1 MSEPR
6 KEVPDDSSHTNSML
20 LPDEG
25 SSPSVEGTVLSADPS
40 QTQLY
45 AEPACPTHLGRY
57 AVEGY
62 LGNGG
67 FGVVYRGRDDQLQR
81 AVAIKVPHPHRVQTE
96 SERRLYLAEAQT
108 VARLDHPGVVPV
120 YDFGVLPDNRCFVVS
135 KLIDGRNLAQ
145 VIASDRLSLESCVTL
160 LISVAETLHYIH
172 RHKLIHRDI
181 KPSNLLLDRENRIY
195 VADFGLAMHEAEA
208 TKHRAGAG
216 TPNYMSPEQ
225 AGGEGHRIDFRTDLY
240 SLGVAMYEMLT
251 GTRPVHG
258 HGYEDTKQKLIT
270 QEPVPLVVHDPT
282 IPAELNRICLKL
294 LSKRASDR
302 YPCGQDLADDLR
314 QFQSPPAKYESLA
327 GGRPARSQTSETG
340 SPVSPGQFI
349 PRGLRSYDRHDAYFF
364 LQLLPGPFDRD
375 GLPESLSHWQRWVEH
390 PEAQPELHRIGV
402 IAGPSGCGKSSLI
415 KAGLVPLLDKAV
427 VSTLMIE
434 ATIDRTETQLAAAL
448 DSRFPVLATEL
459 SLTDKLT
466 AIRRGQGLPA
476 GKKLLIVIDQF
487 EQWLHTVHEREQPEL
502 IRALR
507 QCDGQRVQC
516 IVLVRDD
523 FWLALNRFMEAVE
536 TPLVVGQNVRLVDLF
551 DLPHAKSVLTR
562 LGRAFDRI
570 PEGPPTLMTQRFI
583 DLAVEYLAKDGKVF
597 PVHLSLFAEMVKA
610 RDWVP
615 DTLSQL
621 GGAVGV
627 GVQFLRESFSAA
639 HAPMGHRIHE
649 DAVRHVL
656 EGLLPEV
663 GTQIKTR
670 HRTLKE
676 LQDLSGYGD
685 DTKRF
690 ESLMAILEGQLKLIS
705 PVDVLDHSRTS
716 GENRNTELHYQ
727 LSHDFLVPSIRE
739 WLYSEQRKTYVGRCR
754 LMLTEQTATWMK
766 QPIRRNLPLW
776 RDWIQYRCV
785 LRLASLSDPEQR
797 MLRAANQQLGL
808 QTVLGMLF
816 LALSVFGVQS
826 FRSWSRGHA
835 LLDQLH
841 TTSVATAP
849 AIIEQLQPHRLFVE
863 GTLRNALQTIKPG
876 VPEELNLR
884 LALVRWDATT
894 VEPLLQLAL
903 SAGDARSLLVTREAL
918 YPYRKQCTDECWKAI
933 TTGAVDRAPVE
944 EQQRSYRA
952 ALLLAKLN
960 PPTAKSDS
968 KRWTADISQFLSEE
982 TVRWALRNP
991 DDYRS
996 LVEGMRPVAAQLT
1009 PSLLQALG
1017 VSEVDARTRSMVS
1030 FLKAFHE
1037 QDDRALTAM
1046 LIQSSPSQWDDLR
1059 PAIQTISPEW
1069 LREAL
1074 QAERDTS
1081 SVDAEI
1087 RWERQLSAAGAI
1099 LLSISPRED
1108 TWKLLRRSPQPG
1120 LRAQLIDRMAVLGVK
1135 QSVLEDRLSEEAAL
1149 AEKADPG
1156 LLSGLLLA
1164 LGQYPDVKDNLREA
1178 TRQQVRILYETHTD
1192 SGVHSAA
1199 DWLMGHCQMP
1209 KNTALITSEGVA
1221 AKPGFQWR
1229 RTPEGHVMI
1238 RLDGTLEPG
1247 IGRVFEICATEVTV
1261 QQYQAFNSYKWF
1273 SRETAPTDDCP
1284 INVVKWPE
1292 ALLYC
1297 DWLSAKHG
1305 LSSDQFC
1312 CPPGTPQESPEERD
1326 QRLLGWGPDDDTS
1339 YYQHQGYRV
1348 CTSREWEFACRAG
1361 AKTRW
1366 YFGSDPVLFL
1376 KREWT
1381 YENSSV
1387 PNPNGMLSA
1396 VSRPVGRLLPNDFGL
1411 FDTLGNA
1418 REWAADGPAEVGKRY
1433 VLGGASRAESQY
1445 TEILIDEH
1453 TPTNTEFN
1461 SLGFRIARTVE
1472 HTGAP

>member
-1 MSEPR
+1 M
-6 KEVPDDSSHTNSML
+6 
-20 LPDEG
+20 
-25 SSPSVEGTVLSADPS
+25 VEGTVLSADPF
-40 QTQLY
+40 QTQQY

-57 AVEGY
+57 AIEGY

-108 VARLDHPGVVPV
+108 VAQLDHPGVVPV
-120 YDFGVLPDNRCFVVS
+120 YDFGVLDDERCFVVS

-145 VIASDRLSLESCVTL
+145 VIASDRLSIESSVSL

-172 RHKLIHRDI
+172 RHQLIHRDI
-181 KPSNLLLDRENRIY
+181 KPSNLLLDQDNRIY
-195 VADFGLAMHEAEA
+195 VADFGLAMREAEA
-208 TKHRAGAG
+208 VKHRPGAG

-225 AGGEGHRIDFRTDLY
+225 AGGEGHRIDSRTDLY

-251 GTRPVHG
+251 GTRPIQG
-258 HGYEDTKQKLIT
+258 GSYEDTKLKLIT
-270 QEPVPLVVHDPT
+270 LEPVPLIVHDPT

-302 YPCGQDLADDLR
+302 YPSGQELADDLKH
-314 QFQSPPAKYESLA
+314 FQSPIVENVSE
-327 GGRPARSQTSETG
+327 GGGPLGLLTSG
-340 SPVSPGQFI
+340 MGVSATPGKFI

-375 GLPESLSHWQRWVEH
+375 GLPESLSHWQRWVEQ
-390 PEAQPELHRIGV
+390 PEEQPELHRIGV

-415 KAGLVPLLDKAV
+415 KAGLIPLLDKAV

-448 DSRFPVLATEL
+448 DSRFPMLATEL

-487 EQWLHTVHEREQPEL
+487 EQWLHTVHERERPEL

-507 QCDGQRVQC
+507 QCDGTRVQC

-536 TPLVVGQNVRLVDLF
+536 TPLIVGQNVRLVDLF

-562 LGRAFDRI
+562 LGRAFERI
-570 PEGPPTLMTQRFI
+570 PEGPPSLMTQRFI

-685 DTKRF
+685 DAKRF

-705 PVDVLDHSRTS
+705 PVDILDHSRTS

-739 WLYSEQRKTYVGRCR
+739 WLYSEQRKTYAGRCR
-754 LMLTEQTATWMK
+754 LMLAEQTAAWMK

-785 LRLASLSDPEQR
+785 LRPASLSDPERR

-808 QTVLGMLF
+808 QTVLGVFL

-841 TTSVATAP
+841 TTSVASAP
-849 AIIEQLQPHRLFVE
+849 EIIEQLQSHRLYAE
-863 GTLRNALQTIKPG
+863 GALKNAVQALQPG
-876 VPEELNLR
+876 AAEELNLR
-884 LALVRWDATT
+884 LAQVKWDASA
-894 VEPLLQLAL
+894 VQPLLQLVL
-903 SAGDARSLLVTREAL
+903 SSGDAPSLLVTREAL
-918 YPYRKQCTDECWKAI
+918 LPYRKQCVDECWKAVS
-933 TTGAVDRAPVE
+933 TGAIEAAPLDT
-944 EQQRSYRA
+944 QQRAYRA
-952 ALLLAKLN
+952 ALLLAKLD
-960 PPTAKSDS
+960 PPAGKPDS
-968 KRWTADISQFLSEE
+968 NRWSDISIFLSEE

-1009 PSLLQALG
+1009 PSLSQALG

-1037 QDDRALTAM
+1037 QNDRALTDM

-1069 LREAL
+1069 LREAMN
-1074 QAERDTS
+1074 APRDTT

-1087 RWERQLSAAGAI
+1087 RWERRLSTAGSI
-1099 LLSISPRED
+1099 LLSISPHED
-1108 TWKLLRRSPQPG
+1108 TWNLLRRSPQPG
-1120 LRAQLIDRMAVLGVK
+1120 LRAQLIDRMSVLGVK
-1135 QSVLEDRLSEEAAL
+1135 QSAVEDRLSEEAAL

-1156 LLSGLLLA
+1156 ILSGLILA
-1164 LGQYPDVKDNLREA
+1164 LGQYPEVQDDLQEA
-1178 TRQQVRILYETHTD
+1178 TRQQVRVLFETHTD
-1192 SGVHSAA
+1192 AGVHSAA
-1199 DWLMGHCQMP
+1199 DWLMRRCQMP
-1209 KNTALITSEGVA
+1209 QNIALITTPGVA
-1221 AKPGFQWR
+1221 GKPGFQWR
-1229 RTPEGHVMI
+1229 VTPEGHVMV
-1238 RLDGTLEPG
+1238 RLDGTKEPG

-1261 QQYQAFNSYKWF
+1261 KQHLAFQEYKWYAKAY
-1273 SRETAPTDDCP
+1273 APTDDCP
-1284 INVVKWPE
+1284 INIAKWPE

-1297 DWLSAKHG
+1297 NWLSARHG
-1305 LSSDQFC
+1305 LSGDQDC
-1312 CPPGTPQESPEERD
+1312 CPPGPSGETSDERE
-1326 QRLLGWGPDDDTS
+1326 QRLFNWGPDDDKS
-1339 YYQHQGYRV
+1339 YYERQGYRLP
-1348 CTSREWEFACRAG
+1348 TRAEWAFACRAG
-1361 AKTRW
+1361 TQSRWHFGIDPEPAKQYAWHRSQETK
-1366 YFGSDPVLFL
+1366 GHIL
-1376 KREWT
+1376 KE
-1381 YENSSV
+1381 SPSH
-1387 PNPNGMLSA
+1387 PGGL
-1396 VSRPVGRLLPNDFGL
+1396 LLPNEYGL
-1411 FDTLGNA
+1411 FDMFGNVM
-1418 REWAADGPAEVGKRY
+1418 EWSADSNLDEGDRNLRV
-1433 VLGGASRAESQY
+1433 VMGGSHGYIVDLLETSSSRS
-1445 TEILIDEH
+1445 
-1453 TPTNTEFN
+1453 TPTNTEFDT
-1461 SLGFRIARTVE
+1461 LGYRIARTVE
-1472 HTGAP
+1472 RAEKESP

>member
-1 MSEPR
+1 MSEHH
-6 KEVPDDSSHTNSML
+6 KEVPDNSPHTKSVV
-20 LPDEG
+20 LPDDG
-25 SSPSVEGTVLSADPS
+25 NPPIGEGTVLSEDPF
-40 QTQLY
+40 QTQQY
-45 AEPACPTHLGRY
+45 AEPATPTHLGRY
-57 AVEGY
+57 VIEGY

-81 AVAIKVPHPHRVQTE
+81 AVAIKVPHSHRVQSE
-96 SERRLYLAEAQT
+96 SERRLYLAEAQM
-108 VARLDHPGVVPV
+108 VAQLDHPGVVPV
-120 YDFGVLPDNRCFVVS
+120 FDFGVLEDERCYVVS
-135 KLIDGRNLAQ
+135 KLIDGQNLAQ
-145 VIASDRLSLESCVTL
+145 ALSGDRLSIESCVSL

-172 RHKLIHRDI
+172 GHKLIHRDI
-181 KPSNLLLDRENRIY
+181 KPSNLLLDQGHRIY

-225 AGGEGHRIDFRTDLY
+225 AGGEGHRIDFRTDIY
-240 SLGVAMYEMLT
+240 SLGVVMYEMLT
-251 GTRPVHG
+251 GTRPVQG
-258 HGYEDTKQKLIT
+258 ESFEDTKQKLIT
-270 QEPVPLVVHDPT
+270 QEPVPLIVHVPS
-282 IPAELNRICLKL
+282 IPVELNRICLKL
-294 LSKRASDR
+294 LSRRANDR
-302 YPCGQDLADDLR
+302 YQSGQELADDLR
-314 QFQSPPAKYESLA
+314 HFQSPRSPDDSQGGKQTAGSPASGVSSLA
-327 GGRPARSQTSETG
+327 T
-340 SPVSPGQFI
+340 PGQFI

-390 PEAQPELHRIGV
+390 PEEQPELHRIGV

-415 KAGLVPLLDKAV
+415 KAGLAPLLDKAA

-448 DSRFPVLATEL
+448 DSRFPALATEL

-466 AIRRGQGLPA
+466 ALRRGQGLPA

-487 EQWLHTVHEREQPEL
+487 EQWLHTVHERESPEL

-507 QCDGQRVQC
+507 QCDGTRLQC

-562 LGRAFDRI
+562 LGRAFNRI
-570 PEGPPTLMTQRFI
+570 PEGPPSMMTQRFI
-583 DLAVEYLAKDGKVF
+583 DQAVEYLAKDGKVF

-627 GVQFLRESFSAA
+627 GVQFLRESFSVS
-639 HAPMGHRIHE
+639 HATMGHRIHE

-676 LQDLSGYGD
+676 IQDLSGYAE

-690 ESLMAILEGQLKLIS
+690 ESLMSLLEGQLKLIS

-739 WLYSEQRKTYVGRCR
+739 WLYSEQRKTYAGRCR
-754 LMLTEQTATWMK
+754 LMLAEQTATWMK
-766 QPIRRNLPLW
+766 HPVRRNLPLW

-785 LRLASLSDPEQR
+785 LRPASLSDPEQR
-797 MLRAANQQLGL
+797 LLRAANQQLGL
-808 QTVLGMLF
+808 QTVLGIFL
-816 LALSVFGVQS
+816 LALSVLGIQS

-841 TTSVATAP
+841 TTSVASAP
-849 AIIEQLQPHRLFVE
+849 AIIQQLQPHRLFAE
-863 GTLRNALQTIKPG
+863 AGLKHALQAIQPG
-876 VPEELNLR
+876 APEELNLR
-884 LALVRWDATT
+884 LAQVKWDASS
-894 VEPLLQLAL
+894 VEPLLQLVL
-903 SAGDARSLLVTREAL
+903 GSGDAPTLLVTREAL
-918 YPYRKQCTDECWKAI
+918 FPYRQKCTDECWKAV
-933 TTGAVDRAPVE
+933 TVGATETATLAEQERA
-944 EQQRSYRA
+944 YRA
-952 ALLLAKLN
+952 ALLLAKLD
-960 PPTAKSDS
+960 PPDTKSDS
-968 KRWTADISQFLSEE
+968 KRWTDDISKFLSEE

-1009 PSLLQALG
+1009 PSLSQALG

-1037 QDDRALTAM
+1037 HDDLALTDM

-1059 PAIQTISPEW
+1059 PAIKTISPER

-1074 QAERDTS
+1074 KTERDAS
-1081 SVDAEI
+1081 SVGAEI
-1087 RWERQLSAAGAI
+1087 RWERQLATAGSI
-1099 LLSISPRED
+1099 LLSISPHED
-1108 TWKLLRRSPQPG
+1108 TWNLLRRSPQPG
-1120 LRAQLIDRMAVLGVK
+1120 VRCQLIDRMAGLGVR
-1135 QSVLEDRLSEEAAL
+1135 QSTVEDRLAEEAAL

-1156 LLSGLLLA
+1156 ILSGLIMA
-1164 LGQYPDVKDNLREA
+1164 LGQYPDVKEKLREA
-1178 TRQQVRILYETHTD
+1178 TRQQVRILYETHAD
-1192 SGVHSAA
+1192 AGVHSSAE
-1199 DWLMGHCQMP
+1199 WLMGRCLMP
-1209 KNTALITSEGVA
+1209 MNTALITTPEVEG
-1221 AKPGFQWR
+1221 KPGFQWR
-1229 RTPEGHVMI
+1229 LTPEGHVMVL
-1238 RLDGTLEPG
+1238 LDGTKEPG
-1247 IGRVFEICATEVTV
+1247 IGRKFEICATEVTV
-1261 QQYQAFNSYKWF
+1261 KQYKACNEYKWF
-1273 SRETAPTDDCP
+1273 SPETAPTDDCP

-1292 ALLYC
+1292 ALVYC
-1297 DWLSAKHG
+1297 DWLSARHG
-1305 LSSDQFC
+1305 LASDQNC
-1312 CPPGTPQESPEERD
+1312 CPAATRQESIEERD
-1326 QRLLGWGPDDDTS
+1326 RRLFGWGPDDDRS
-1339 YYQHQGYRV
+1339 YYQRKGYRV

-1361 AKTRW
+1361 AQTRW
-1366 YFGSDPVLFL
+1366 YFGSDPDLFWN
-1376 KREWT
+1376 REWVSDPSRGQ
-1381 YENSSV
+1381 SSIRQ
-1387 PNPNGMLSA
+1387 LSSA
-1396 VSRPVGRLLPNDFGL
+1396 SHPVGRLLPNDFGL
-1411 FDTLGNA
+1411 FDTLSNA
-1418 REWAADGPAEVGKRY
+1418 MEWAADGPAGVAKRY
-1433 VLGGASRAESQY
+1433 VLGGASGVTTESV
-1445 TEILIDEH
+1445 EIRINEA

-1461 SLGFRIARTVE
+1461 SLGFRIGRTVE
-1472 HTGAP
+1472 

>member
-1 MSEPR
+1 MSEHQ
-6 KEVPDDSSHTNSML
+6 KEEPDNSPHTKSVE
-20 LPDEG
+20 LPENG
-25 SSPSVEGTVLSADPS
+25 SSPLVEGTVLSADPS
-40 QTQLY
+40 QTQRY
-45 AEPACPTHLGRY
+45 EEPSAPSHLGRY
-57 AVEGY
+57 AIEGY

-96 SERRLYLAEAQT
+96 AERRLYLAEAQT
-108 VARLDHPGVVPV
+108 VAQLDHPGVVPV
-120 YDFGVLPDNRCFVVS
+120 FDFGVLDDNRCFVVS

-145 VIASDRLSLESCVTL
+145 VIASDRLSLESCVSL
-160 LISVAETLHYIH
+160 VISVAETLHYIH

-181 KPSNLLLDRENRIY
+181 KPSNLLLDRDNRIY

-208 TKHRAGAG
+208 VKHRPGAG

-225 AGGEGHRIDFRTDLY
+225 AGGEGHRIDSRTDLY

-251 GTRPVHG
+251 GTRPIQG
-258 HGYEDTKQKLIT
+258 ESYEDTKQKLIT

-294 LSKRASDR
+294 LSKRAKDR
-302 YPCGQDLADDLR
+302 YQSGQELADDLKH
-314 QFQSPPAKYESLA
+314 FQSPQVKDDSQEGA
-327 GGRPARSQTSETG
+327 RPTRSQTSERG
-340 SPVSPGQFI
+340 SPVLTGKFI

-375 GLPESLSHWQRWVEH
+375 GLPESLSHWQRWVEQ
-390 PEAQPELHRIGV
+390 PEEQPELHRIGV

-448 DSRFPVLATEL
+448 DSRFPMLTTEL

-507 QCDGQRVQC
+507 QCDGTRVQC

-536 TPLVVGQNVRLVDLF
+536 TPLLVGQNVRLVDLF

-562 LGRAFDRI
+562 LGRAFERI
-570 PEGPPTLMTQRFI
+570 PEGPPSLMAQRFI

-627 GVQFLRESFSAA
+627 GVQFLRESFSVA

-705 PVDVLDHSRTS
+705 PVDILDHSRTS

-739 WLYSEQRKTYVGRCR
+739 WLYSEQRKTYAGRCR
-754 LMLTEQTATWMK
+754 LMLAEQTAAWMK
-766 QPIRRNLPLW
+766 QPIHRNLPLW
-776 RDWIQYRCV
+776 RDWVQYRCV
-785 LRLASLSDPEQR
+785 LRPASLSDPERR

-808 QTVLGMLF
+808 QTLLGLF
-816 LALSVFGVQS
+816 LIVFGIVGAQG
-826 FRSWSRGHA
+826 FRSWNRGHA

-841 TTSVATAP
+841 TTSVASAP
-849 AIIEQLQPHRLFVE
+849 AIIEQLQPYRRYAESRLKSAIP
-863 GTLRNALQTIKPG
+863 ALKPG

-884 LALVRWDATT
+884 LALVKWDATT

-903 SAGDARSLLVTREAL
+903 SAGDAPSLLVTREAL
-918 YPYRKQCTDECWKAI
+918 FPYRKQCVDECWKAV
-933 TTGAVDRAPVE
+933 TTGAVDAAPVD
-944 EQQRSYRA
+944 EQQRAYRA
-952 ALLLAKLN
+952 ALLLAKLD
-960 PPTAKSDS
+960 PPNAKTDAS
-968 KRWTADISQFLSEE
+968 RWSEDISEFLSEE
-982 TVRWALRNP
+982 TVRWASLNP
-991 DDYRS
+991 SDYDL

-1009 PSLLQALG
+1009 PSLSQALG
-1017 VSEVDARTRSMVS
+1017 VTEVDAQTKWMIS
-1030 FLKAFHE
+1030 FLKSFHE
-1037 QDDRALTAM
+1037 HDDKALTAM
-1046 LIQSSPSQWDDLR
+1046 LIQSSPSQWADLR
-1059 PAIQTISPEW
+1059 PAIKTISPEW

-1074 QAERDTS
+1074 KTPRDTS

-1087 RWERQLSAAGAI
+1087 RWERRLSTAGSI
-1099 LLSISPRED
+1099 LLSISPRDES
-1108 TWKLLRRSPQPG
+1108 WKLLRRSPRPG
-1120 LRAQLIDRMAVLGVK
+1120 LRAHLIDRMAVLGVK
-1135 QSVLEDRLSEEAAL
+1135 QSAIEDRLAEEAAL
-1149 AEKADPG
+1149 ADEADPG
-1156 LLSGLLLA
+1156 ILSGLMMA
-1164 LGQYPDVKDNLREA
+1164 LGQYPEVKDKLGEA
-1178 TRQQVRILYETHTD
+1178 TRQQVRILFETHTD
-1192 SGVHSAA
+1192 SGVHSTA
-1199 DWLMGHCQMP
+1199 DWLMRHCQMP
-1209 KNTALITSEGVA
+1209 QNTALITTPGVA
-1221 AKPGFQWR
+1221 GKPGFQWR
-1229 RTPEGHVMI
+1229 VTPEGHVMV
-1238 RLDGTLEPG
+1238 RLNGTKEPG

-1261 QQYQAFNSYKWF
+1261 KQHLAFHEYKWY
-1273 SRETAPTDDCP
+1273 SKPHAPTDNCP
-1284 INVVKWPE
+1284 VNIVKWPE

-1297 DWLSAKHG
+1297 NWLSARHG
-1305 LSSDQFC
+1305 LPSDQDC
-1312 CPPGTPQESPEERD
+1312 CPPGPSSESPDERD
-1326 QRLLGWGPDDDTS
+1326 LRLFGWGPDDDKS
-1339 YYQHQGYRV
+1339 YYERQGYRLP
-1348 CTSREWEFACRAG
+1348 TRDEWAFACRAG
-1361 AKTRW
+1361 VQTRW
-1366 YFGSDPVLFL
+1366 YFGIDLELMGKYARYNQHSPINNQTSFL
-1376 KREWT
+1376 GLT
-1381 YENSSV
+1381 
-1387 PNPNGMLSA
+1387 A
-1396 VSRPVGRLLPNDFGL
+1396 PVGSHKPNDFGI
-1411 FDTLGNA
+1411 FDMYGNVM
-1418 REWAADGPAEVGKRY
+1418 EWSADLPGAAQVRY
-1433 VLGGASRAESQY
+1433 VQGGSSGSVADVVETSSSRTTS
-1445 TEILIDEH
+1445 
-1453 TPTNTEFN
+1453 TNTEFD
-1461 SLGFRIARTVE
+1461 SLGFRIARTIQETKVS
-1472 HTGAP
+1472 P

>member
-1 MSEPR
+1 MSEHR
-6 KEVPDDSSHTNSML
+6 HKAAEDSPHTKSVQ
-20 LPDEG
+20 LPEEG
-25 SSPSVEGTVLSADPS
+25 SSPLVEGTVLSADPN
-40 QTQLY
+40 QTQRY
-45 AEPACPTHLGRY
+45 EEPAAPSHLGRY
-57 AVEGY
+57 AIEGY

-96 SERRLYLAEAQT
+96 AERRLYLAEAQT
-108 VARLDHPGVVPV
+108 VAQLDHPGVVPV
-120 YDFGVLPDNRCFVVS
+120 FDFGVLDDNRCFVVS

-145 VIASDRLSLESCVTL
+145 VIASDRLSLESCVSL
-160 LISVAETLHYIH
+160 VISVAETLHYIH

-181 KPSNLLLDRENRIY
+181 KPSNLLLDRDNRIY

-208 TKHRAGAG
+208 VKHRPGAG

-251 GTRPVHG
+251 GTRPVQG
-258 HGYEDTKQKLIT
+258 ESFEDTKQKLIT
-270 QEPVPLVVHDPT
+270 LEPVPLVVHDPT

-302 YPCGQDLADDLR
+302 YQSGQELADDLR
-314 QFQSPPAKYESLA
+314 HFQSPNALDDSQG
-327 GGRPARSQTSETG
+327 GGRPTRSQTSETG
-340 SPVSPGQFI
+340 SPASPGKFI

-390 PEAQPELHRIGV
+390 PEEQPELHRIGV

-415 KAGLVPLLDKAV
+415 KAGLVPLLDKAM

-487 EQWLHTVHEREQPEL
+487 EQWLHTVHERERPEL

-507 QCDGQRVQC
+507 QCDGTRVQC

-536 TPLVVGQNVRLVDLF
+536 TPLIVGQNVRLVDLF

-562 LGRAFDRI
+562 LGRAFERV
-570 PEGPPTLMTQRFI
+570 PEGPPSLMTQRFI

-621 GGAVGV
+621 GGAIGV
-627 GVQFLRESFSAA
+627 GVQFLRESFSVA

-685 DTKRF
+685 DMKRF

-705 PVDVLDHSRTS
+705 PVDILDHSRTS

-739 WLYSEQRKTYVGRCR
+739 WLYSEQRKTYAGRCR
-754 LMLTEQTATWMK
+754 LMLAEQTAAWMK
-766 QPIRRNLPLW
+766 QPTRRNLPLW

-785 LRLASLSDPEQR
+785 LRPASLSAPERR
-797 MLRAANQQLGL
+797 MLMAANQQLGL
-808 QTVLGMLF
+808 QTVLGIFLF
-816 LALSVFGVQS
+816 AMGIFGIQS

-841 TTSVATAP
+841 TTSVTSAP
-849 AIIEQLQPHRLFVE
+849 AIIEQLQPHRRFAE
-863 GTLRNALQTIKPG
+863 GGLKNAIQALQPG
-876 VPEELNLR
+876 SAEELNLR
-884 LALVRWDATT
+884 LAQVKWDAAA
-894 VEPLLQLAL
+894 VEPLLQLVL
-903 SAGDARSLLVTREAL
+903 SSGDAPSLLVTREAL
-918 YPYRKQCTDECWKAI
+918 YPFRKQCTDECWKAI
-933 TTGAVDRAPVE
+933 TTGAAETAPLE
-944 EQQRSYRA
+944 EQQRAYRA
-952 ALLLAKLN
+952 ALLLAKLD
-960 PPTAKSDS
+960 PPEAKSDS
-968 KRWTADISQFLSEE
+968 IRWTADISKFLSEE

-1009 PSLLQALG
+1009 PSLSQALG

-1037 QDDRALTAM
+1037 QDDQALTAM

-1059 PAIQTISPEW
+1059 PAIKTISPEW
-1069 LREAL
+1069 LRETL
-1074 QAERDTS
+1074 KAERDTS

-1087 RWERQLSAAGAI
+1087 RWERRLSIAGSI
-1099 LLSISPRED
+1099 LLSISPHEE
-1108 TWKLLRRSPQPG
+1108 TLNLLRRSPQPG
-1120 LRAQLIDRMAVLGVK
+1120 LRSQLIDRMAVLGVK
-1135 QSVLEDRLSEEAAL
+1135 QSAVEGRISEETAL

-1156 LLSGLLLA
+1156 ILSGLLMA
-1164 LGQYPDVKDNLREA
+1164 LGQYPEVKANLREA
-1178 TRQQVRILYETHTD
+1178 TRQQVRILYETHPD
-1192 SGVHSAA
+1192 AGVHSSA
-1199 DWLMGHCQMP
+1199 DWLMRRCELPQ
-1209 KNTALITSEGVA
+1209 NTALITTEGVA
-1221 AKPGFQWR
+1221 SKPGFQWR
-1229 RTPEGHVMI
+1229 LTPEGHLMI
-1238 RLDGTLEPG
+1238 RLDGTKEPG

-1261 QQYQAFNSYKWF
+1261 RQYQTFQQDKYFNQ
-1273 SRETAPTDDCP
+1273 EQAPTPDCP
-1284 INVVKWPE
+1284 INLVKWPE
-1292 ALLYC
+1292 VLNYC
-1297 DWLSAKHG
+1297 NWLSGQRG

-1312 CPPGTPQESPEERD
+1312 IPTGLSDEQLFGEHPD
-1326 QRLLGWGPDDDTS
+1326 LLKP
-1339 YYQHQGYRV
+1339 GYRPP
-1348 CTSREWEFACRAG
+1348 TRAEWAFVCRAG
-1361 AKTRW
+1361 VQSRW
-1366 YFGSDPVLFL
+1366 NFGSDPKLMH
-1376 KREWT
+1376 RYAWCW
-1381 YENSSV
+1381 ENSTVSTD
-1387 PNPNGMLSA
+1387 PNESPLTICH
-1396 VSRPVGRLLPNDFGL
+1396 PVGTLKPNDLGVFDLFG
-1411 FDTLGNA
+1411 NVQ
-1418 REWAADGPAEVGKRY
+1418 EWCADSPEGSPSKRY
-1433 VLGGASRAESQY
+1433 VPGGAHNFSTVDFDTQS
-1445 TEILIDEH
+1445 TLS

-1461 SLGFRIARTVE
+1461 RFGFRIARTVSDAA
-1472 HTGAP
+1472 TSP

>member
-1 MSEPR
+1 MSESR
-6 KEVPDDSSHTNSML
+6 KELPQDSLHTNSVQIPEDGRP
-20 LPDEG
+20 PDA
-25 SSPSVEGTVLSADPS
+25 EGTVLSEDPFK
-40 QTQLY
+40 TQCFVQPD
-45 AEPACPTHLGRY
+45 EPTHLGRY
-57 AVEGY
+57 AIKGY
-62 LGNGG
+62 LGRGG
-67 FGVVYRGRDDQLQR
+67 FGVVYRAQDDLLGRS
-81 AVAIKVPHPHRVQTE
+81 VAIKVPHEYRVQSE
-96 SERRLYLAEAQT
+96 SERKLYLFEAQT
-108 VARLDHPGVVPV
+108 VAQLYHPGVVPV

-135 KLIDGRNLAQ
+135 KLIDGRSLAQ
-145 VIASDRLSLESCVTL
+145 VLSSEHLPIDRCVAL
-160 LISVAETLHYIH
+160 LVSVAEALHYVH
-172 RHKLIHRDI
+172 SQKLIHRDI
-181 KPSNLLLDRENRIY
+181 KPGNLLVDQTNQIF
-195 VADFGLAMHEAEA
+195 VADFGLAVHEADSG
-208 TKHRAGAG
+208 KHQPGAG

-225 AGGEGHRIDFRTDLY
+225 AGGEGHRIDSRTDLY
-240 SLGVAMYEMLT
+240 SLGVVMYEMLT
-251 GTRPVHG
+251 GTRPIQG
-258 HGYEDTKQKLIT
+258 DTFEDTKQKLIS
-270 QEPVPLVVHDPT
+270 QDPVPLVSHDPS
-282 IPAELNRICLKL
+282 IPVELNRICLKL
-294 LSKRASDR
+294 LSKRAKDR
-302 YPCGQDLADDLR
+302 YQSGQELADDLKH
-314 QFQSPPAKYESLA
+314 FQSPNVEGGFEGEGRGELLTSGTGVPA
-327 GGRPARSQTSETG
+327 T
-340 SPVSPGQFI
+340 PGKFI

-375 GLPESLSHWQRWVEH
+375 GLPENLSHWQRWVEQ
-390 PEAQPELHRIGV
+390 PEDLPELHRIGV

-415 KAGLVPLLDKAV
+415 KAGLVPLLNKAT

-448 DSRFPVLATEL
+448 DSRFPVLATER

-487 EQWLHTVHEREQPEL
+487 EQWLHTVHEQERPEL

-507 QCDGQRVQC
+507 QCDGTRVQC

-536 TPLVVGQNVRLVDLF
+536 TPLIVGQNVRLVDLF

-562 LGRAFDRI
+562 LGRAFERI
-570 PEGPPTLMTQRFI
+570 PEGPPSLMTQRFI
-583 DLAVEYLAKDGKVF
+583 NLAVEYLAKDGKVF

-621 GGAVGV
+621 GGAIGV

-639 HAPMGHRIHE
+639 HAPMGYRIHE

-670 HRTLKE
+670 HRTVKE
-676 LQDLSGYGD
+676 LQVLSGYGD
-685 DTKRF
+685 DAKRF

-716 GENRNTELHYQ
+716 AENRNMELHYQ

-739 WLYSEQRKTYVGRCR
+739 WLYSEQRKTYAGRCR
-754 LMLTEQTATWMK
+754 LMLAEQTAAWMK

-776 RDWIQYRCV
+776 RDWIQYRCL
-785 LRLASLSDPEQR
+785 LRRASLSDPERR
-797 MLRAANQQLGL
+797 MLQAANQQLGL
-808 QTVLGMLF
+808 QTVLGLF
-816 LALSVFGVQS
+816 LMVFGIVGVQG
-826 FRSWSRGHA
+826 FRSWNRGHA

-841 TTSVATAP
+841 TTSVTSAP
-849 AIIEQLQPHRLFVE
+849 AIIEQLQPHRRFAESGLKHAIQS
-863 GTLRNALQTIKPG
+863 LKPG
-876 VPEELNLR
+876 SAEELNLR
-884 LALVRWDATT
+884 LAQVKWDAAA
-894 VEPLLQLAL
+894 VEPLLQLVL
-903 SAGDARSLLVTREAL
+903 SSGDAPSLLVTREAL
-918 YPYRKQCTDECWKAI
+918 FPFRERCLEECWKAVA
-933 TTGAVDRAPVE
+933 TGATKTAPAE
-944 EQQRSYRA
+944 DQQRAYRA
-952 ALLLAKLN
+952 ALLLAKLD
-960 PPTAKSDS
+960 PPEGKSDS
-968 KRWTADISQFLSEE
+968 NRWTVDISQFLSEE

-1009 PSLLQALG
+1009 PSLSQALG
-1017 VSEVDARTRSMVS
+1017 VSEVDARTRSMIS

-1037 QDDRALTAM
+1037 HDDQALTAM
-1046 LIQSSPSQWDDLR
+1046 LIQGSPWQWDDLR
-1059 PAIQTISPEW
+1059 PAIKTISPVW

-1074 QAERDTS
+1074 KTERDTS
-1081 SVDAEI
+1081 SVDAEL
-1087 RWERQLSAAGAI
+1087 RWERRLSTAGAI
-1099 LLSISPRED
+1099 LLTLSPRED
-1108 TWKLLRRSPQPG
+1108 TWNLLRRSPQPG
-1120 LRAQLIDRMAVLGVK
+1120 LRSHLIDRMAVLGVK
-1135 QSVLEDRLSEEAAL
+1135 LSAVEDRLAAEAAQ

-1156 LLSGLLLA
+1156 ILSGLLMA
-1164 LGQYPDVKDNLREA
+1164 LGQYPNVRDNLREA
-1178 TRQQVRILYETHTD
+1178 TRQQVRILYETHPD
-1192 SGVHSAA
+1192 ASVHSST

-1209 KNTALITSEGVA
+1209 KNTALIKTEGVTGKA
-1221 AKPGFQWR
+1221 GFQWR
-1229 RTPEGHVMI
+1229 LTPEGHVMI
-1238 RLDGTLEPG
+1238 RLDGTQEPG

-1312 CPPGTPQESPEERD
+1312 CPPGAPQESPEERD
-1326 QRLLGWGPDDDTS
+1326 KRLLGWGPDDDTS

-1361 AKTRW
+1361 TQTRW
-1366 YFGSDPVLFL
+1366 FFGSDPDLFL
-1376 KREWT
+1376 KREWVS
-1381 YENSSV
+1381 EHSRVLNS
-1387 PNPNGMLSA
+1387 NGKLSP

-1411 FDTLGNA
+1411 FDTLGNVM
-1418 REWAADGPAEVGKRY
+1418 EWAADGPAGAGKRY
-1433 VLGGASRAESQY
+1433 VLGGASGTNWENLVIR
-1445 TEILIDEH
+1445 IDDS

-1472 HTGAP
+1472 HTVAP

>member
-1 MSEPR
+1 MSESR
-6 KEVPDDSSHTNSML
+6 KELPPDFLHTKSVPIPEDGT
-20 LPDEG
+20 PPG
-25 SSPSVEGTVLSADPS
+25 AEGTVLSADPS
-40 QTQLY
+40 NTQCY
-45 AEPACPTHLGRY
+45 VQPDVPTHLGRY
-57 AVEGY
+57 AIEGY
-62 LGNGG
+62 LGRGG
-67 FGVVYRGRDDQLQR
+67 FGVVYRAQDDLLGRS
-81 AVAIKVPHPHRVQTE
+81 VAIKVPHEYRVQSE
-96 SERRLYLAEAQT
+96 SEQKLYLFEAQT
-108 VARLDHPGVVPV
+108 VAQLYHPGVVPV

-135 KLIDGRNLAQ
+135 KLIDGRSLAQ
-145 VIASDRLSLESCVTL
+145 VLSSDHLSIDRCVSL
-160 LISVAETLHYIH
+160 LVSVAETLHYIH
-172 RHKLIHRDI
+172 GQRLIHRDI
-181 KPSNLLLDRENRIY
+181 KPGNLLVDQTNQIF
-195 VADFGLAMHEAEA
+195 VADFGLAVHEADSA
-208 TKHRAGAG
+208 KHQPGAG
-216 TPNYMSPEQ
+216 TLNYMSPEQ
-225 AGGEGHRIDFRTDLY
+225 AGGEGHRIDQRTDLY
-240 SLGVAMYEMLT
+240 SLGAVMYEMLT
-251 GTRPVHG
+251 GTRPIHG
-258 HGYEDTKQKLIT
+258 DTFEDTKQKLLS
-270 QEPVPLVVHDPT
+270 QEPVPLVSHDPL
-282 IPAELNRICLKL
+282 IPQELNRICLKL
-294 LSKRASDR
+294 LSKRAKDR
-302 YPCGQDLADDLR
+302 YQSGHELADDLR
-314 QFQSPPAKYESLA
+314 HFQSPSVEDVSAVGAGLGLLA
-327 GGRPARSQTSETG
+327 SGAGAAN
-340 SPVSPGQFI
+340 SPGKFI

-390 PEAQPELHRIGV
+390 PEEQPELHRIGV

-415 KAGLVPLLDKAV
+415 KAGLVPLLDKAM

-487 EQWLHTVHEREQPEL
+487 EQWLHTVHEREGPEL

-507 QCDGQRVQC
+507 QCDGTRVQC

-551 DLPHAKSVLTR
+551 DLPHAKNVLTR
-562 LGRAFDRI
+562 LGRAFERI
-570 PEGPPTLMTQRFI
+570 PEGPPSVMTQRFI

-621 GGAVGV
+621 GGAIGV

-639 HAPMGHRIHE
+639 HAPVGNRIHE

-670 HRTLKE
+670 HRTMKE
-676 LQDLSGYGD
+676 LQDLSGYND

-739 WLYSEQRKTYVGRCR
+739 WLYSEQRKSYAGRCR
-754 LMLTEQTATWMK
+754 LMLAEQTAAWIK

-785 LRLASLSDPEQR
+785 LRPASLSDPERR
-797 MLRAANQQLGL
+797 MLQAANQQLGL
-808 QTVLGMLF
+808 QTVLGIFL
-816 LALSVFGVQS
+816 LALSVIGVQS

-841 TTSVATAP
+841 TTSVSSAP
-849 AIIEQLQPHRLFVE
+849 AIIEQLQPHRRYAE
-863 GTLRNALQTIKPG
+863 SALKQAIQGLQPG
-876 VPEELNLR
+876 SAEELNLR
-884 LALVRWDATT
+884 LALVKWDATT

-903 SAGDARSLLVTREAL
+903 SAGDAPSLLVTREAL
-918 YPYRKQCTDECWKAI
+918 FPFRERCTDECWKVVH
-933 TTGAVDRAPVE
+933 TGAMATALQGE
-944 EQQRSYRA
+944 KQRSYRA
-952 ALLLAKLN
+952 ALLLAKLD
-960 PPTAKSDS
+960 PPDATSDA
-968 KRWTADISQFLSEE
+968 KRWTGDISRFLTEE

-1009 PSLLQALG
+1009 SSLSQALG
-1017 VSEVDARTRSMVS
+1017 VSEIDARTRSMVS

-1037 QDDRALTAM
+1037 HDDRALTAM

-1059 PAIQTISPEW
+1059 LAIKTISPEW
-1069 LREAL
+1069 LREPL
-1074 QAERDTS
+1074 KAERDTS

-1087 RWERQLSAAGAI
+1087 SWERRLSTAGSI
-1099 LLSISPRED
+1099 LLSISPRDES
-1108 TWKLLRRSPQPG
+1108 WKLLRRSPQPG
-1120 LRAQLIDRMAVLGVK
+1120 LRAQLIDRIAKLGVK
-1135 QSVLEDRLSEEAAL
+1135 QSAVEDRLSEEATL

-1156 LLSGLLLA
+1156 ILSGLLMA

-1178 TRQQVRILYETHTD
+1178 TRQQVRILYETNTD
-1192 SGVHSAA
+1192 AGVHAAA

-1209 KNTALITSEGVA
+1209 RNTALITTEGVA
-1221 AKPGFQWR
+1221 GKPGFQWR
-1229 RTPEGHVMI
+1229 LTPEGHVMI
-1238 RLDGTLEPG
+1238 RLDGTKEPG

-1261 QQYQAFNSYKWF
+1261 QQYQAFNASKWF

-1297 DWLSAKHG
+1297 DWLSGKHG
-1305 LSSDQFC
+1305 LPSDQLC
-1312 CPPGTPQESPEERD
+1312 CPSGSPGESAEARD
-1326 QRLLGWGPDDDTS
+1326 QRLLGWGPDDDPS
-1339 YYQHQGYRV
+1339 YYQRHGYRV

-1361 AKTRW
+1361 TKARW
-1366 YFGSDPVLFL
+1366 YFGSDPDLFL
-1376 KREWT
+1376 KREWG
-1381 YENSSV
+1381 YENSRVLNSK
-1387 PNPNGMLSA
+1387 GKRSA

-1418 REWAADGPAEVGKRY
+1418 MEWAADGPVGTGKRY
-1433 VLGGASRAESQY
+1433 VLGAASGVDWENLVIR
-1445 TEILIDEH
+1445 IDED

-1472 HTGAP
+1472 HTVAP